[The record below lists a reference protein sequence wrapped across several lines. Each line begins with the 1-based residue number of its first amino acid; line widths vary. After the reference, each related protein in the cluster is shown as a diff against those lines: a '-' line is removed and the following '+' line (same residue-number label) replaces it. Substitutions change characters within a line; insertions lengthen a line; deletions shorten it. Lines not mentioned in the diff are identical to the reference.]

1 MPHDQ
6 YSIDEAVECMA
17 FNNAF
22 GNWKAGIV
30 RGKRRAGLRYEGT
43 SWCHGANM
51 TSDSAMACIFI
62 MNIFTCF
69 MLKPRCCP
77 DQYVYDIE
85 YPSGRLEAKVGSTRL
100 RRPGAEDRAVL
111 PLTAVQVEVS
121 AAMHR
126 AVGVGVETD
135 HAGGQ

>member
-6 YSIDEAVECMA
+6 YSIGDTVECIA

-85 YPSGRLEAKVGSTRL
+85 YPSGRRYGLCEACREGYLKNAS
-100 RRPGAEDRAVL
+100 PGAVN
-111 PLTAVQVEVS
+111 TF
-121 AAMHR
+121 
-126 AVGVGVETD
+126 
-135 HAGGQ
+135 

>member
-6 YSIDEAVECMA
+6 YSIGDTVECIA

-62 MNIFTCF
+62 MNILTCF

-111 PLTAVQVEVS
+111 PLTAVQVEVA